1 MNDILKYIKN
11 NLISFDQSCNTI
23 LNGYPDE
30 TLSAR
35 AWRTEQENNT
45 FGKFFRPT
53 IDTLFFFQKD
63 QKKNNGRVNKR
74 KKGLFAIFNGN
85 QI

>member
-23 LNGYPDE
+23 LNVYPDE

-63 QKKNNGRVNKR
+63 HCYNSYLSEIER
-74 KKGLFAIFNGN
+74 KQLPKEYKCL
-85 QI
+85 

>member
-63 QKKNNGRVNKR
+63 HCYNSYLSEIER
-74 KKGLFAIFNGN
+74 KQLPKEYKCL
-85 QI
+85 